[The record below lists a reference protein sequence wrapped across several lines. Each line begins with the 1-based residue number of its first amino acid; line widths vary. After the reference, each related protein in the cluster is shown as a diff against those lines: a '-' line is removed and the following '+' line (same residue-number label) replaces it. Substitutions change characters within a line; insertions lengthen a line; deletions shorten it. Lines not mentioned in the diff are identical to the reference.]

1 MSDATPGASEKEGR
15 FEPRHGW
22 RDMPL
27 GGVIPKAG
35 SATEYETGDWR
46 SIRPLH
52 SKERCINCL
61 LCWVYC
67 PDAAIRLQ
75 DGKVEGIDYEHCK
88 GCGICAKE
96 CPQKVHAIEMVPEG
110 HIKEM
115 ETGDRGVR

>member
-1 MSDATPGASEKEGR
+1 MSDATQGASEKEGR
-15 FEPRHGW
+15 LEPRHGW

-110 HIKEM
+110 RIKEM
-115 ETGDRGVR
+115 EAGDRDVR